1 MPFTLVNQ
9 VPDWVPIW
17 LTPVWLLGMGV
28 TAGLLILLLLWGV
41 GLLVSRL
48 PMIGRLAEHSLGRN
62 VALAVLSI
70 AGFALLLLMPL
81 MRVFSGAAGDGG
93 TALTVGGLVLWI
105 CAAAGGAVAL
115 ATVLVVL
122 TSRRAMAEVPMAI
135 REGVM
140 WPFFI
145 LLVTVSLFS
154 IAITLVVR
162 DPIRV
167 LSDVGRLPF
176 ANVST
181 ESYSIAAA
189 DRQDDNLPQPLP
201 LADSF
206 RGDEV
211 ERLSM
216 TADQPLELMPSP
228 DPGLGNASI
237 MRVSPQDTYQWLRG
251 GALVNPL
258 PEEPIDTLYVVNKGD
273 RQGTLN
279 MEVAT
284 GPLYPEVSMVVWTA
298 LAVVVLFLVY
308 VVHRTLMPRISA
320 VALVTVK
327 SEIAQ
332 PMFLFLAVAGSL
344 AMLIFVWLSFF
355 TFGED
360 VKMLKDSGMALV
372 SVLCIVQ
379 AVWAASTSVSEE
391 IEGRTA
397 LTVLSKPLGRRDFIF
412 GKFLGIAWT
421 VTLLF
426 CLIGLAF
433 LVAVAYKPVYESNE
447 TYTAGLTWQTCYL
460 EMSQTVPGL
469 ALVLMKTLVLAAIS
483 VAIATRLSIVANF
496 VISFSVYVLG
506 HLTPLIVQSSETTF
520 EIVRFVGVL
529 VAVIFPNL
537 ELFNVQAAT
546 AGGKVVPFEYL
557 GGALL
562 YCTLYGAIATLL
574 ALLLFE
580 DRDLA

>member
-1 MPFTLVNQ
+1 MPFSLVNQ

-41 GLLVSRL
+41 GLLVSRI
-48 PMIGRLAEHSLGRN
+48 PVIGRLAEHSLSRN

-70 AGFALLLLMPL
+70 AGFALLLLVRL
-81 MRVFSGAAGDGG
+81 MQLFSSAAGGDG
-93 TALTVGGLVLWI
+93 TALTAGGLVLWI

-115 ATVLVVL
+115 AAVLFVL

-135 REGVM
+135 REGVL

-145 LLVTVSLFS
+145 LAVSASLLSLV
-154 IAITLVVR
+154 ITLVVR
-162 DPIRV
+162 DPIRM
-167 LSDVGRLPF
+167 LSDIGRLPF
-176 ANVST
+176 AKTTT
-181 ESYSIAAA
+181 ESYSIP
-189 DRQDDNLPQPLP
+189 DPEGEEDSPPQPLP
-201 LADSF
+201 LADSV
-206 RGDEV
+206 RGDEI

-228 DPGLGNASI
+228 DPGPRATSI
-237 MRVSPQDTYQWLRG
+237 MRVSPQDSYEWLRG

-258 PEEPIDTLYVVNKGD
+258 PEESIDTLYVINKG
-273 RQGTLN
+273 TAAAKLN
-279 MEVAT
+279 MEVSI
-284 GPLYPEVSMVVWTA
+284 GPLYPEASMVVWTA
-298 LAVVVLFLVY
+298 LAVVALFLVY
-308 VVHRTLMPRISA
+308 MVHRTLMPRISA
-320 VALVTVK
+320 VALVTAK

-332 PMFLFLAVAGSL
+332 PMFLFLAVAGCL
-344 AMLIFVWLSFF
+344 AMLIFVWLAFF

-360 VKMLKDSGMALV
+360 VKMLKDTGMALV

-391 IEGRTA
+391 IDGRTA
-397 LTVLSKPLGRRDFIF
+397 LTVLSKPLGRRDFII

-426 CLIGLAF
+426 TLIGLAF
-433 LVAVAYKPVYESNE
+433 LIAVAYKPVYESNE

-469 ALVLMKTLVLAAIS
+469 ALVLMKSLVLAAIS

-562 YCTLYGAIATLL
+562 YSTLYGAIAMLL